1 MSRIGT
7 GLLRLA
13 LNPARAG
20 QDSAR
25 ISAAAALTSKRLYVL
40 LEGDWRALSVKD
52 FTVSSLLTREQL
64 KQAAFRHS
72 YIPTSFISALSTH
85 LQHVN
90 ALIYSPYRPGSPGST
105 PTSWRPVIMRGR
117 FARHMLVES
126 ILMVL
131 ARHCPAI
138 AIGLNGNG

>member
-52 FTVSSLLTREQL
+52 FTVSSLLTREQRR
-64 KQAAFRHS
+64 AVS
-72 YIPTSFISALSTH
+72 V
-85 LQHVN
+85 HVRTCV
-90 ALIYSPYRPGSPGST
+90 YMR
-105 PTSWRPVIMRGR
+105 SW
-117 FARHMLVES
+117 
-126 ILMVL
+126 
-131 ARHCPAI
+131 
-138 AIGLNGNG
+138 